1 MRLFGR
7 NQKQHITH
15 VESPFEDEDELA
27 TQAAEQAS
35 GPFDASEV
43 SDHDGYIDLGSLKLP
58 VHDGMN
64 LQIEVSEGTKQV
76 IAVTVVIGQSSIQLQ
91 PFAAPKSAGLWSE
104 ISEQL
109 VSSLQSQDADVAK
122 KDGRWGQELLARVPA
137 SMPDGSPG
145 WRVARFIGVDG
156 HRWFLRAVVA
166 GQAAMETAET
176 SVIEDYLSRVIVDRG
191 DSPMPPRDL
200 LPLKAP
206 TQVPGHT
213 TDQTPDQAHEQPV
226 TDA

>member
-15 VESPFEDEDELA
+15 VESPFEDEEDVQPDP
-27 TQAAEQAS
+27 TAEPT
-35 GPFDASEV
+35 GPFDARDV
-43 SDHDGYIDLGSLKLP
+43 ADQDGYLDLGALKLP

-64 LQIEVSEGTKQV
+64 LQIEVSENSNQV

-91 PFAAPKSAGLWSE
+91 PFAAPKSGGLWSE

-109 VSSLQSQDADVAK
+109 IGSLQSQDADVAK
-122 KDGRWGQELLARVPA
+122 RDGRWGEELLARVPA

-156 HRWFLRAVVA
+156 RRWFLRAVVA

-176 SVIEDYLSRVIVDRG
+176 STIEDYLARVIVDRG

-206 TQVPGHT
+206 DQLPG
-213 TDQTPDQAHEQPV
+213 QPV
-226 TDA
+226 TEA

>member
-15 VESPFEDEDELA
+15 VESPFEDDEDIQPDHTSA
-27 TQAAEQAS
+27 KA
-35 GPFDASEV
+35 GPFDANDV
-43 SDHDGYIDLGSLKLP
+43 TDLDGYVDLGALKLP

-64 LQIEVSEGTKQV
+64 LQIEVSEGSNQV
-76 IAVTVVIGQSSIQLQ
+76 IAITVVIGQSSIQLQ
-91 PFAAPKSAGLWSE
+91 PFAAPKSGGLWPE

-109 VSSLQSQDADVAK
+109 VGSLQSQDAEVAK
-122 KDGRWGQELLARVPA
+122 KQGRWGEELLARVPA
-137 SMPDGSPG
+137 AMPDGSPG
-145 WRVARFIGVDG
+145 WRVARFIGIDG
-156 HRWFLRAVVA
+156 PRWFLRAVVA

-176 SVIEDYLSRVIVDRG
+176 SVIEDYLARVIVDRG

-206 TQVPGHT
+206 AQAPG
-213 TDQTPDQAHEQPV
+213 QPV
-226 TDA
+226 TEA